1 MEIAG
6 LLFNEIAVL
15 FLIMGLGFLLVKTKV
30 LKSADS
36 RMLSMILIWLINPAV
51 VLKAFQIDF
60 TPEVR
65 DRFLLAAGVA
75 VAVNLLLML
84 ITWGYGKLLKLDA
97 VERASVMYANAGNLV
112 IPLVSAI
119 LGGEWVIYASAFMCV
134 QLAFLWT
141 HGQAQIG
148 GSGGNSWKKI
158 LLNANL
164 IAIVVGVIML
174 LTGLRLPPVIQNVC
188 GQLGGTI
195 GPVSMIM
202 LGMLLADVK
211 WGELLRQPRNWL
223 VMALKMVITPMIVL
237 LVLKTSGVTW
247 LVEDG
252 KTIVYISFMAV
263 ITPCA
268 TTVTQ
273 LAQMYRNRPAYA
285 SALNAMTT
293 VISIVS
299 MPLMTGLYYLIM

>member
-15 FLIMGLGFLLVKTKV
+15 FLIMGLGFLLVKAGV

-36 RMLSMILIWLINPAV
+36 RTISLVLIWLINPAV
-51 VLKAFQIDF
+51 VLKSFQIDF

-65 DRFLLAAGVA
+65 DQFLLAVGVA
-75 VAVNLLLML
+75 VAINLILML
-84 ITWGYGKLLKLDA
+84 ITWGYGKLFRLDA
-97 VERASVMYANAGNLV
+97 VERTSIMYANAGNLV

-119 LGGEWVIYASAFMCV
+119 LGSEWVIYASAFMCV
-134 QLAFLWT
+134 QLGFIWT

-148 GSGGNSWKKI
+148 GHSGCSWKKI

-164 IAIVVGVIML
+164 IAIAVGVVLL
-174 LTGLRLPPVIQNVC
+174 LTGIRLPPMIQNVC
-188 GQLGGTI
+188 GQLGETI

-202 LGMLLADVK
+202 IGMLLADVK
-211 WGELLRQPRNWL
+211 WGELLKERRNWI
-223 VMALKMVITPMIVL
+223 VMALKMIITPAIVL
-237 LVLKTSGVTW
+237 LLLRLSGVAA
-247 LVEDG
+247 LSANG

-299 MPLMTGLYYLIM
+299 MPLMTGLYYLVM

>member
-30 LKSADS
+30 LKSTDS
-36 RMLSMILIWLINPAV
+36 RILSMVLIWLINPAV

-65 DRFLLAAGVA
+65 DRFLLAVGVA

-97 VERASVMYANAGNLV
+97 VERTSIMYANAGNLV

-119 LGGEWVIYASAFMCV
+119 LGDEWVIYASAFMCV

-141 HGQAQIG
+141 HGVAQIG
-148 GSGGNSWKKI
+148 GSGGSSWKKI

-164 IAIVVGVIML
+164 IAIVVGAVML
-174 LTGLRLPPVIQNVC
+174 LTGFRLPPVIQNVC

-223 VMALKMVITPMIVL
+223 VMALKMVVTPIVVLMIL
-237 LVLKTSGVTW
+237 RLSGVTG

>member
-15 FLIMGLGFLLVKTKV
+15 FLSMGLGFLLVKAKV
-30 LKSADS
+30 LQSADS
-36 RMLSMILIWLINPAV
+36 RILSMVLIWLINPAV

-60 TPEVR
+60 TPDVR
-65 DRFLLAAGVA
+65 DRFLLAVIVA
-75 VAVNLLLML
+75 VAVNAILMFV
-84 ITWGYGKLLKLDA
+84 TWGYGRLLKLDA

-119 LGGEWVIYASAFMCV
+119 LGDEWVIYASAFMCV
-134 QLAFLWT
+134 QLGFLWT

-148 GSGGNSWKKI
+148 GSSGNSWKKI
-158 LLNANL
+158 LLNPNL
-164 IAIVVGVIML
+164 MAIVVGAVLL
-174 LTGLRLPPVIQNVC
+174 LTGLRLPVVLQKVC
-188 GQLGGTI
+188 SQLGGTI

-202 LGMLLADVK
+202 LGMLLADVE
-211 WGELLRQPRNWL
+211 WGELLRQKRSWI
-223 VMALKMVITPMIVL
+223 VIALKMAVTPAIVL
-237 LVLKTSGVTW
+237 VLLKVSGAAGMAQ
-247 LVEDG
+247 DG

-285 SALNAMTT
+285 SALNAVTT
-293 VISIVS
+293 VVSIVT

>member
-15 FLIMGLGFLLVKTKV
+15 FLIMSLGFLLVKTKV

-36 RMLSMILIWLINPAV
+36 RILSMVLIWLINPAV

-97 VERASVMYANAGNLV
+97 VERASIMYSNAGNLV

-119 LGGEWVIYASAFMCV
+119 LGDEWVIYASAFMCV

-164 IAIVVGVIML
+164 IAIVIGVVML
-174 LTGLRLPPVIQNVC
+174 LTGLRLPPVIRNVC

-195 GPVSMIM
+195 GPISMIM

-211 WGELLRQPRNWL
+211 WKELLTQLRNWL
-223 VMALKMVITPMIVL
+223 VMTLKMVITPAVVL
-237 LVLKTSGVTW
+237 LVLKLSGVTG
-247 LVEDG
+247 LVGDG

-299 MPLMTGLYYLIM
+299 MPLMTALYYLIM

>member
-15 FLIMGLGFLLVKTKV
+15 VLIMGLGFLLVKTKV
-30 LKSADS
+30 LKSTDS
-36 RMLSMILIWLINPAV
+36 RILSMVLIWLINPAV

-65 DRFLLAAGVA
+65 DRFLLAVGVA

-97 VERASVMYANAGNLV
+97 VERTSIMYANAGNLV

-119 LGGEWVIYASAFMCV
+119 LGDEWVIYASAFMCV

-141 HGQAQIG
+141 HGVAQIG
-148 GSGGNSWKKI
+148 GSGGSSWKKI

-164 IAIVVGVIML
+164 IAIVVGAVML
-174 LTGLRLPPVIQNVC
+174 LTGLRLPPVIQYVC
-188 GQLGGTI
+188 GKLGGTI

-223 VMALKMVITPMIVL
+223 VMALKMVVTPIVVLMIL
-237 LVLKTSGVTW
+237 RLSGVTG

>member
-30 LKSADS
+30 LKSTDS
-36 RMLSMILIWLINPAV
+36 RILSMVLIWLINPAV

-65 DRFLLAAGVA
+65 DRFLLAVGVA

-97 VERASVMYANAGNLV
+97 VERTSIMYANAGNLV

-119 LGGEWVIYASAFMCV
+119 LGDEWVIYASAFMCV
-134 QLAFLWT
+134 QLPFLWT
-141 HGQAQIG
+141 HGVAQIG
-148 GSGGNSWKKI
+148 GSGGSSWKKI

-164 IAIVVGVIML
+164 IAIVVGAVML
-174 LTGLRLPPVIQNVC
+174 LTGLRLTPVIQNVC

-223 VMALKMVITPMIVL
+223 VMALKMVVTPMIVL
-237 LVLKTSGVTW
+237 LVLKTSGVTG

>member
-30 LKSADS
+30 LKSTDS
-36 RMLSMILIWLINPAV
+36 RILSMVLIWLINPAV

-65 DRFLLAAGVA
+65 DRFLLAVGVA

-97 VERASVMYANAGNLV
+97 VERTSIMYANAGNLV

-119 LGGEWVIYASAFMCV
+119 LGDEWVIYASAFMCV

-141 HGQAQIG
+141 HGVAQIG
-148 GSGGNSWKKI
+148 GSGGSSWKKI

-164 IAIVVGVIML
+164 IAIVVGAVML

-223 VMALKMVITPMIVL
+223 VMALKMVVTPIVVLMIL
-237 LVLKTSGVTW
+237 RLSGVTG

>member
-223 VMALKMVITPMIVL
+223 VMALKMVVTPTVVL
-237 LVLKTSGVTW
+237 LMLKISGVTG

>member
-15 FLIMGLGFLLVKTKV
+15 FLIMGLGFLLVKTRV

-36 RMLSMILIWLINPAV
+36 RMLSMVLIWLINPAV

-97 VERASVMYANAGNLV
+97 VERTSIMYSNAGNLV
-112 IPLVSAI
+112 IPLVSSI
-119 LGGEWVIYASAFMCV
+119 LGGGWVIYASAFMCV

-148 GSGGNSWKKI
+148 GNGSSSWKKI

-164 IAIVVGVIML
+164 IAIVIGAVML
-174 LTGLRLPPVIQNVC
+174 LSGLRLPPVLQNVC

-202 LGMLLADVK
+202 L
-211 WGELLRQPRNWL
+211 
-223 VMALKMVITPMIVL
+223 
-237 LVLKTSGVTW
+237 
-247 LVEDG
+247 
-252 KTIVYISFMAV
+252 
-263 ITPCA
+263 
-268 TTVTQ
+268 
-273 LAQMYRNRPAYA
+273 
-285 SALNAMTT
+285 
-293 VISIVS
+293 
-299 MPLMTGLYYLIM
+299 

>member
-15 FLIMGLGFLLVKTKV
+15 FIIMGLGFLLVKTKV

-36 RMLSMILIWLINPAV
+36 RILSMVLIWLNNPAV
-51 VLKAFQIDF
+51 VLKSFQIDF

-65 DRFLLAAGVA
+65 DRFLLAVGVA
-75 VAVNLLLML
+75 VGLNLIMML
-84 ITWGYGKLLKLDA
+84 ITWGYGKTLKLDA
-97 VERASVMYANAGNLV
+97 VERTSIMYSNAGNLV

-141 HGQAQIG
+141 HAQAQIG
-148 GSGGNSWKKI
+148 GGSGSSWKKI

-164 IAIVVGVIML
+164 IAVAVGVVLL
-174 LTGLRLPPVIQNVC
+174 LTGIRLPAVLQNVC
-188 GQLGGTI
+188 GQLGSTI

-211 WGELLRQPRNWL
+211 WAELLKQPRNWI
-223 VMALKMVITPMIVL
+223 VIALKMVITPLMILPL
-237 LVLKTSGVTW
+237 LKLSGVAG

-252 KTIVYISFMAV
+252 KTIVYISFLAI

-285 SALNAMTT
+285 SALNALTT
-293 VISIVS
+293 VISIVT
-299 MPLMTGLYYLIM
+299 MPLMTALYYWIM

>member
-15 FLIMGLGFLLVKTKV
+15 FLIMGLGFLLVKAKV
-30 LKSADS
+30 LQSADS
-36 RMLSMILIWLINPAV
+36 RILSMVLIWLINPAV

-60 TPEVR
+60 TPDVR
-65 DRFLLAAGVA
+65 DRFLLAVIVA
-75 VAVNLLLML
+75 VAVNLILMFV
-84 ITWGYGKLLKLDA
+84 TWGYGRLLKLDA

-119 LGGEWVIYASAFMCV
+119 LGDEWVIYASAFMCV
-134 QLAFLWT
+134 QLGFLWT

-148 GSGGNSWKKI
+148 GSSGNSWKKI
-158 LLNANL
+158 LLNPNL
-164 IAIVVGVIML
+164 MAIAVGAVLL
-174 LTGLRLPPVIQNVC
+174 LTGLRLPIVLQKVC
-188 GQLGGTI
+188 SQLGGTI

-202 LGMLLADVK
+202 LGMLLADVE
-211 WGELLRQPRNWL
+211 WGELLRQKRSWI
-223 VMALKMVITPMIVL
+223 VIALKMAVTPAIVL
-237 LVLKTSGVTW
+237 VLLKVSGAAGMAQ
-247 LVEDG
+247 DG

-285 SALNAMTT
+285 SALNAVTT
-293 VISIVS
+293 VVSIVT
-299 MPLMTGLYYLIM
+299 MPLMTGLYYLVM

>member
-30 LKSADS
+30 LKSTDS
-36 RMLSMILIWLINPAV
+36 RILSMVLIWLINPAV

-65 DRFLLAAGVA
+65 DRFLLAVGVA

-97 VERASVMYANAGNLV
+97 VERTSIMYANAGNLV

-119 LGGEWVIYASAFMCV
+119 LGDEWVIYASAFMCV

-141 HGQAQIG
+141 HGVAQIG
-148 GSGGNSWKKI
+148 GSGGSSWKKI

-164 IAIVVGVIML
+164 IAIVVGAVML

-223 VMALKMVITPMIVL
+223 VMALKMVVTPIVVLMIL
-237 LVLKTSGVTW
+237 RLSGVTG

-299 MPLMTGLYYLIM
+299 MPLITGLYYLIM

>member
-1 MEIAG
+1 
-6 LLFNEIAVL
+6 
-15 FLIMGLGFLLVKTKV
+15 
-30 LKSADS
+30 
-36 RMLSMILIWLINPAV
+36 MLSMVLVWLINPAV

-119 LGGEWVIYASAFMCV
+119 LGGDWVIYASAFMCV

-148 GSGGNSWKKI
+148 GSSGISWKKS
-158 LLNANL
+158 LLNANQ
-164 IAIVVGVIML
+164 IAIILGGVML
-174 LTGLRLPPVIQNVC
+174 PTGFRLPPVIQNVC

-195 GPVSMIM
+195 G
-202 LGMLLADVK
+202 LL
-211 WGELLRQPRNWL
+211 
-223 VMALKMVITPMIVL
+223 MV
-237 LVLKTSGVTW
+237 
-247 LVEDG
+247 
-252 KTIVYISFMAV
+252 
-263 ITPCA
+263 
-268 TTVTQ
+268 Q
-273 LAQMYRNRPAYA
+273 LAKLAGAGTVIVSEPQKAKHALAEKAGADYCISPEETTPFELMAEKTYRKSACPSNA
-285 SALNAMTT
+285 SAVRKPCGT
-293 VISIVS
+293 
-299 MPLMTGLYYLIM
+299 P

>member
-15 FLIMGLGFLLVKTKV
+15 FIIMGLGFVLVKTKV

-36 RMLSMILIWLINPAV
+36 RILSMVLIWLINPAV
-51 VLKAFQIDF
+51 VLKSFQIDF

-65 DRFLLAAGVA
+65 DRFLLAVGVA
-75 VAVNLLLML
+75 VGLNLIMML
-84 ITWGYGKLLKLDA
+84 ITWGYGRILKLDA
-97 VERASVMYANAGNLV
+97 VERTSIMYSNAGNLV

-141 HGQAQIG
+141 HAQAQIG
-148 GSGGNSWKKI
+148 GSGGASWKKI

-164 IAIVVGVIML
+164 IAVAVGAVLL
-174 LTGLRLPPVIQNVC
+174 LTGVRLPPVLRNVC
-188 GQLGGTI
+188 GQLGETI

-211 WGELLRQPRNWL
+211 WAELLKQPRNWI
-223 VMALKMVITPMIVL
+223 VIALKMVITPLIILPL
-237 LVLKTSGVTW
+237 LKLSGVAG

-252 KTIVYISFMAV
+252 KTIVYISFLAI

-273 LAQMYRNRPAYA
+273 LAQMYRNRPEYA

-293 VISIVS
+293 VISIAT
-299 MPLMTGLYYLIM
+299 MPLMTGLYYWIM

>member
-1 MEIAG
+1 
-6 LLFNEIAVL
+6 
-15 FLIMGLGFLLVKTKV
+15 
-30 LKSADS
+30 
-36 RMLSMILIWLINPAV
+36 MLSMVLVWLINPAV

-97 VERASVMYANAGNLV
+97 VERTSIMYANAGNLV

-119 LGGEWVIYASAFMCV
+119 LGDEWVIYASAFMCV

-141 HGQAQIG
+141 HGVAQIG
-148 GSGGNSWKKI
+148 GSGGSSWKKI

-164 IAIVVGVIML
+164 IAIVVGAVML

-223 VMALKMVITPMIVL
+223 VMALKMVVTPIVVLMIL
-237 LVLKTSGVTW
+237 RLSGVTG

>member
-97 VERASVMYANAGNLV
+97 VERTSVMYSNAGNLV

-119 LGGEWVIYASAFMCV
+119 LGDEWVIYASAFMCV

-148 GSGGNSWKKI
+148 GNGGSSWKKI

-164 IAIVVGVIML
+164 IAIVAGAVML
-174 LTGLRLPPVIQNVC
+174 LTGFRLPPVIQNVC

-223 VMALKMVITPMIVL
+223 VMALKLVITPMVVL
-237 LVLKTSGVTW
+237 LMLKLSGAAG

-252 KTIVYISFMAV
+252 NTIVYISFMAV

>member
-1 MEIAG
+1 MEVAA

-15 FLIMGLGFLLVKTKV
+15 FIILGLGFLLVKTKV

-36 RMLSMILIWLINPAV
+36 RILSMVLIWLINPAV
-51 VLKAFQIDF
+51 VLKSFQIDF

-65 DRFLLAAGVA
+65 DRFLLAVGVA
-75 VAVNLLLML
+75 VALNLILML
-84 ITWGYGKLLKLDA
+84 ITWGYGKVLKLDP
-97 VERASVMYANAGNLV
+97 VERTSIMYSNAGNLV

-119 LGGEWVIYASAFMCV
+119 LGDEWVIYASAFMCV

-148 GSGGNSWKKI
+148 GNGGNMWKKI

-164 IAIVVGVIML
+164 IAVVVGAVL
-174 LTGLRLPPVIQNVC
+174 LITGIRLPPVIRNVC

-211 WGELLRQPRNWL
+211 WSELLKQSRNWI
-223 VMALKMVITPMIVL
+223 VIVLKMVITPVIILPL
-237 LVLKTSGVTW
+237 LKLSGVTG
-247 LVEDG
+247 LVDDG
-252 KTIVYISFMAV
+252 KTIVYISFLAV

-293 VISIVS
+293 VISIAT
-299 MPLMTGLYYLIM
+299 MPLMTGLYYWIM